1 MKSALISAGKI
12 LGFLALWTLLLAI
25 VVMSTVTFAGPAW
38 YRSVGW
44 RLWVEIGGALATLA
58 ALILMARFVDKR
70 RGAAALGFPLDASII
85 GLLSGTVMGAA
96 ILAAPLVVLLAFGAA
111 RIEPD
116 LAVFDANTLG
126 IALVLCF
133 FNVVTQE
140 VLVRSYIFQEI
151 WKKYGALAANV
162 ITTLIFVAL
171 HAGAIM
177 DGTQGLIA
185 GANVLLASL
194 MLGRAYVRT
203 RALWLPIGI
212 HMGWNA
218 LQGPVLGINVTGTE
232 IGFGHW
238 SVFAFPGDPLLTGG
252 AMGVEG
258 GLVGLIGPLLGM
270 ALVALYPRGKRE

>member
-12 LGFLALWTLLLAI
+12 LGFLGLWTLLLAI

-70 RGAAALGFPLDASII
+70 RGAATLGFPLDASII

-96 ILAAPLVVLLAFGAA
+96 ILAAPLAVLLAISAA

-116 LAVFDANTLG
+116 LAVFDANTLA

-151 WKKYGALAANV
+151 WRKYGALAANV

-185 GANVLLASL
+185 GANVLSASL
-194 MLGRAYVRT
+194 MLGWAYVRT

-218 LQGPVLGINVTGTE
+218 LQGPVLGISVTGTE

-238 SVFAFPGDPLLTGG
+238 TVFAFPGDPLLTGG